1 MRTLTRGS
9 SGPDVVTLQTALNG
23 AINAGLTVDGRYG
36 FDTGAA
42 VYQFQDANWL
52 VEDGVA
58 GPCTQNA
65 LFGAETYLPI
75 LWNPHFIPQPTRQ
88 TCWAASTAM
97 MTNTSVP
104 VAQARTPADL
114 ILPDGGLAN
123 KSNTDDAFTDG
134 QRFARANGITLISA
148 AASVSLD
155 YFRQAL
161 ARGPVMLDMLWN
173 PKEYIEGRGS
183 PGHMILVVGMRGDD
197 DPSGKGTT
205 VRVFDPWPPNVGDQ
219 SSFGFFKWINEVTTR
234 TYQMFQR

>member
-1 MRTLTRGS
+1 MRTLTKGS

-23 AINAGLTVDGRYG
+23 AVNAGLKVDGLYG
-36 FDTGAA
+36 FDTAAA

-52 VEDGVA
+52 VEDGAA

-65 LFGAETYLPI
+65 LFGGETYDPI
-75 LWNPHFIPQPTRQ
+75 LWNPNFIPQPTRQ

-104 VAQARTPADL
+104 VVQARTPPDL
-114 ILPDGGLAN
+114 ISSDGSLLN
-123 KSNTDDAFTDG
+123 FSNTDDAFTNG

-148 AASVSLD
+148 AASVTPG
-155 YFRQAL
+155 YFRLAL
-161 ARGPVMLDMLWN
+161 GRGPVMLDMLWN
-173 PKEYIEGRGS
+173 ARDYVEGQGS

-197 DPSGKGTT
+197 DSSGRGTT
-205 VRVFDPWPPNVGDQ
+205 LRIFDPWPPNVGDQ
-219 SSFGFFKWINEVTTR
+219 NSVGFFKWINEVSTR